1 MDMSLELVG
10 LVGGLLFLFA
20 FIQVALNKWNGTSF
34 WYEACNICAA
44 LALGYYSIQKHAYT
58 NIALNLVWGTVA
70 LYAILHSVKRHSVR
84 KKKKSP

>member
-20 FIQVALNKWNGTSF
+20 FIQVALNK
-34 WYEACNICAA
+34 ACNICAA

-70 LYAILHSVKRHSVR
+70 LYAILHSIKRHSVR